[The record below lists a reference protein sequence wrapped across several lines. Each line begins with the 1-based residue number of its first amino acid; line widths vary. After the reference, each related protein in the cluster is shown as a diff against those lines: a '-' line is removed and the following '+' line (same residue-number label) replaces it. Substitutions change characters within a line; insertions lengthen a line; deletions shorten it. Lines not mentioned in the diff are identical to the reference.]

1 MRFGLKLTLVATAAA
16 LGACASNPKPEPTP
30 APTPVAAPETA
41 PRPAPAVQPA
51 PQPATPA
58 GPAAGSRA
66 DFTAKTTTRVY
77 FELDQY
83 TLDDAD
89 RAVLQ
94 AQAKW
99 LTQYPTT
106 KVQIEGNADE
116 RGTREYN
123 LALGA
128 RRAESVASYLT
139 SLGVNTSRISTISYG
154 KDRPIAPGHDEA
166 AWSQNRNSNTNLV
179 TEAIS

>member
-1 MRFGLKLTLVATAAA
+1 MRFAFTLALVSTAA
-16 LGACASNPKPEPTP
+16 LMGACASNPEPEPTP
-30 APTPVAAPETA
+30 APVTA
-41 PRPAPAVQPA
+41 PVTAARPAPTA
-51 PQPATPA
+51 PTAPTAPV

-66 DFTAKTTTRVY
+66 DFAAKTTTRVY
-77 FELDQY
+77 FDLDQF

-89 RAVLQ
+89 RSALQ

-128 RRAESVASYLT
+128 RRAESVAAYLGT
-139 SLGVNTSRISTISYG
+139 LNIAPARVTTISYG
-154 KDRPIAPGHDEA
+154 KDRPVAPGNDEA
-166 AWSQNRNSNTNLV
+166 AWSQNRNANTNLV
-179 TEAIS
+179 SEATS

>member
-1 MRFGLKLTLVATAAA
+1 MRSAFALALVSTAA
-16 LGACASNPKPEPTP
+16 LMGACASNPEPEPTP
-30 APTPVAAPETA
+30 APVTAPETA
-41 PRPAPAVQPA
+41 ARPAPVAPTAPVAPVQ
-51 PQPATPA
+51 T

-66 DFTAKTTTRVY
+66 DFAAKTTTRVY
-77 FELDQY
+77 FDLDQF

-128 RRAESVASYLT
+128 RRAESVAAYLGT
-139 SLGVNTSRISTISYG
+139 LNIAPARVTTISYG
-154 KDRPIAPGHDEA
+154 KDRPVAPGNDEA
-166 AWSQNRNSNTNLV
+166 AWSQNRNANTNLV
-179 TEAIS
+179 TEATS